1 MTEEM
6 MMTKPIQITR
16 YRVETNDLYDMEESP
31 NGSWVS
37 WDDVEPLIKAA
48 QTAPDLYEALEYAV
62 SSWSSEFE
70 FSNVRIPEWVTEARA
85 ALAKV
90 NA

>member
-48 QTAPDLYEALEYAV
+48 QTAPDLYEALQAML
-62 SSWSSEFE
+62 EFPNAGP
-70 FSNVRIPEWVTEARA
+70 SHDMARA
-85 ALAKV
+85 ALSKAT
-90 NA
+90 A